1 MTVNSLKAR
10 NNFTM
15 TNSSTCTRLVVFFI
29 FFSFSYV
36 SLADIATEYPEC
48 ITTDTQFQF
57 RHQGAKSIKKRI
69 CISPLVQ
76 KTPWMDKILNLD
88 IDFEK
93 EPILT
98 AYVTIKVGPARK
110 TVRQLL
116 SDLDLRE
123 KELNYIYGKTNKDA
137 KQESFSFF
145 DFFTDEDDKSDDKND
160 VNADTMDTKVDLDR
174 TEEEIIEECT
184 TMALNNHISAEKLN
198 QLQDSSEIEP
208 VIDLG
213 KVDFQIHLQANNNS
227 RRSEP
232 LAYTTVSFLLNK
244 SFVSFSQ
251 APSTVLEKK
260 RNKYIFITEYKIN
273 LFESLT
279 DKIIKAKKACLEE
292 NHSKIQQ
299 IRKLL
304 RLGNT
309 RPRK

>member
-1 MTVNSLKAR
+1 M
-10 NNFTM
+10 
-15 TNSSTCTRLVVFFI
+15 
-29 FFSFSYV
+29 
-36 SLADIATEYPEC
+36 ATEYPEC
-48 ITTDTQFQF
+48 ITTNTLFQFQ
-57 RHQGAKSIKKRI
+57 HQGAKSIKKKI
-69 CISPLVQ
+69 CISPLTQ

-88 IDFEK
+88 RDFEK

-98 AYVTIKVGPARK
+98 AYITVKVGPTRK

-123 KELNYIYGKTNKDA
+123 KELNYIYGKTNKES

-145 DFFTDEDDKSDDKND
+145 DLFTNEENKPDAKNNDNIHNQEAEVDPNKTED
-160 VNADTMDTKVDLDR
+160 
-174 TEEEIIEECT
+174 EIIEECT
-184 TMALNNHISAEKLN
+184 TTALNNYIASEKID
-198 QLQDSSEIEP
+198 QLQDDSKTEP
-208 VIDLG
+208 IIDLG
-213 KVDFQIHLQANNNS
+213 KVDFQIQLQANKNA

-279 DKIIKAKKACLEE
+279 DKIIKAKNACLEE

-309 RPRK
+309 RPGK